1 MRELEHLKQPYL
13 FKLKKS
19 QNVIK
24 LIYKHH
30 GKGEWQTVNAGW
42 EAKEDHLKLQGWN
55 EERRVI
61 IVRRQLSQNEN
72 ALIGFESND

>member
-42 EAKEDHLKLQGWN
+42 EACSATIRMAG
-55 EERRVI
+55 
-61 IVRRQLSQNEN
+61 
-72 ALIGFESND
+72 